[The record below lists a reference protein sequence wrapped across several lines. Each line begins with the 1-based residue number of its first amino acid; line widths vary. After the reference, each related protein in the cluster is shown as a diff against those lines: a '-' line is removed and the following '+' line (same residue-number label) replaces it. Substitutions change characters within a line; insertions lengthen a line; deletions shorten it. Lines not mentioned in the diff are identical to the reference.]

1 MVDFIT
7 IKNSIY
13 TSVLSLYEDKN
24 IRDLVTVEETKKDFE
39 WDLTLVVFS
48 LLKFSKKSPEET
60 ADFVGEYILNNTPY
74 FENYNIVKGFLN
86 LIIKQKYWLDP
97 YPWPI
102 EEVNYATR

>member
-39 WDLTLVVFS
+39 GDLTLVVF
-48 LLKFSKKSPEET
+48 
-60 ADFVGEYILNNTPY
+60 YILN
-74 FENYNIVKGFLN
+74 L
-86 LIIKQKYWLDP
+86 
-97 YPWPI
+97 
-102 EEVNYATR
+102 

>member
-39 WDLTLVVFS
+39 GDLTLVVFS

-60 ADFVGEYILNNTPY
+60 ASQLALRQRNNA
-74 FENYNIVKGFLN
+74 NK
-86 LIIKQKYWLDP
+86 KS
-97 YPWPI
+97 
-102 EEVNYATR
+102 R